1 VRGAECGLRY
11 WFEHASFRGARG
23 GRYDRLD
30 LTGPLKH
37 TGGRSTLPASAVS
50 GLGGGYSLF
59 NVACFRGARGGRHG
73 RLGAQGEGHNRLD
86 LSGLHGAGRGK
97 HTARPRQPPLRAGRT
112 ARARAHLP
120 RGSCDGVYLT
130 GLSGAPHRPQWRS
143 SPAFAAHG
151 VEGRGLVRLVFA
163 VLECARVGGHQLAEL
178 ALRGTRGE
186 GQDRLDLEV
195 LGGEWG
201 GRHDRVE
208 LAGLRSAWGG
218 GYDRLEIAILGWARG
233 GRQDRLDGST
243 PPASAARGA
252 KSTSGLTSP
261 ASAAHGAR

>member
-1 VRGAECGLRY
+1 MRGAECGLRY

-30 LTGPLKH
+30 LTGPLRH

-73 RLGAQGEGHNRLD
+73 RLGAQGGGHDRLD

-120 RGSCDGVYLT
+120 RGSCDGVYLA
-130 GLSGAPHRPQWRS
+130 GLSGAPRRPSRHTGWRAEGLSGSS
-143 SPAFAAHG
+143 SPSSNARGSEGTSWLNSPSAAHG
-151 VEGRGLVRLVFA
+151 A
-163 VLECARVGGHQLAEL
+163 KSN
-178 ALRGTRGE
+178 
-186 GQDRLDLEV
+186 RLDLEV

-261 ASAAHGAR
+261 ASAA